1 MYTNLSKNRKGIQLN
16 STLSYGIFYA
26 VTTIALIIY
35 FIKEKKIEKNRKEKS
50 MRRIDTWLTKYSLF
64 MGNERNF
71 IVKFIDGTISLALV
85 ILLVLFIQKF
95 YIGNF
100 TVPTA
105 SMEPTVM
112 IGERFFGNMVTPK
125 FIHPKRDTIVI
136 FREPV
141 NDKLRYTKRLV
152 GLPGETV
159 AVGDNGHLVING
171 ISKPNS
177 RIYSR
182 GTEDSLLGSGTWF
195 IPKKGDKISLENPVF
210 QVVYKTLSYD
220 DLKTYLINNG
230 GIPEKGIRVSSDDF
244 EFTVN
249 NVLYKQGLFSYITD
263 MAETLELLRGNSL
276 VKDGR
281 TIKIV
286 KGNFDLI
293 KDGVSG
299 EELLKDYEAD
309 KKIKFLYSS
318 GSFILNGKNPTGP
331 ISDREI
337 LLELIKN
344 KEYTLNNDYFFVLG
358 DNTNNSLDSRY
369 WGFVKDER
377 ILGTLILRYW
387 PLNKTKVMINQ

>member
-1 MYTNLSKNRKGIQLN
+1 MYTTLSKNRKGIPLN
-16 STLSYGIFYA
+16 TTLAYGIFYA
-26 VTTIALIIY
+26 VTTIGLIIY

-50 MRRIDTWLTKYSLF
+50 MKRIDTWLTKYSLF

-71 IVKFIDGTISLALV
+71 IVKFIDGTISLGLV

-125 FIHPKRDTIVI
+125 FVHPKRDTIVI

-141 NDKLRYTKRLV
+141 NDKLRYTKRLI
-152 GLPGETV
+152 GLPGESI
-159 AVGDNGHLVING
+159 AIGDNGHLVING
-171 ISKPNS
+171 VSEPNS

-182 GTEDSLLGSGTWF
+182 GNEDSLLGAGTWT
-195 IPKKGDKISLENPVF
+195 IPKKGDKISLKNGVF
-210 QVVYKTLSYD
+210 QVVYKTLSFD

-230 GIPEKGIRVSSDDF
+230 GIPEKGVRVNSGDF

-249 NVLYKQGLFSYITD
+249 NVVYKQGLFSYITN
-263 MAETLELLRGNSL
+263 MEETLELLRGNSL

-281 TIKIV
+281 TIKII
-286 KGNFDLI
+286 KGNFELI
-293 KDGVSG
+293 KDGVTG
-299 EELLKDYEAD
+299 KELLKDYEAD

-318 GSFILNGKNPTGP
+318 GTFVLNGNVPTGP
-331 ISDREI
+331 ISDRDI

-344 KEYTLNNDYFFVLG
+344 GEYTLNNDYFFMLG

-377 ILGTLILRYW
+377 ILGTLLIRYW
-387 PLNKTKVMINQ
+387 PLNKMKVMIDQ